1 MQHLKIY
8 NKQDI
13 LSVTKIRKFETKLG
27 ERVQVAGKVTT
38 ASAVAAHVMAG
49 QLSDSGF
56 GAEPAG
62 SAPTTNLPTNNL
74 AACIEKSP
82 AEYILFGI
90 PEDLGIKANEGQGGA
105 TTAWLPFLQSFLNI
119 QSNDFMQGENLL
131 VLGHF
136 DFSDLQQLIEA
147 NAHGREEK
155 IEAYRHAV
163 QTIDEEVEALVK
175 IITACGKIPIVIGGG
190 HNNAYPLIKGAAKGL
205 YKAGLIPLAQ
215 INCVNLDAHTDYRP
229 SEGRHSGNPFRYAD
243 EDGYLQKYC
252 VIGVHENYLQQN
264 VWLDIANN
272 PFMDLITY
280 EDIFIL
286 EKRTFPQAVAH
297 ATDFT
302 DENYIG
308 LELDLDGIQQVLS
321 AGQTPSGLSPLHAR
335 QYVTFAATD
344 SKIAYLHICEGATA
358 MEDGSKDTST
368 GKLISYIVSDFIKA
382 RE

>member
-8 NKQDI
+8 HKQDI
-13 LSVTKIRKFETKLG
+13 LPATKVRKFETKLG
-27 ERVQVAGKVTT
+27 ERVLVI
-38 ASAVAAHVMAG
+38 
-49 QLSDSGF
+49 D
-56 GAEPAG
+56 PAG
-62 SAPTTNLPTNNL
+62 GDLTQTNDLSL
-74 AACIEKSP
+74 AIGKSP
-82 AEYILFGI
+82 AEYVLFGI
-90 PEDLGIKANEGQGGA
+90 PEDLGVKANGGQGGA
-105 TTAWLPFLQSFLNI
+105 TTAWTPFLASFLNI
-119 QSNDFMQGENLL
+119 QSNDFMPGDNILL
-131 VLGHF
+131 LGHF
-136 DFSDLQQLIEA
+136 DFSDFQQIIED
-147 NAHGREEK
+147 NAHGPEEK

-163 QTIDEEVEALVK
+163 HKMDEEVECLAK
-175 IITACGKIPIVIGGG
+175 IITTHGKIPVVIGGG
-190 HNNAYPLIKGAAKGL
+190 QNNAYPLIKGAAKGL
-205 YKAGLIPLAQ
+205 FKAGLIPLAQ
-215 INCVNLDAHTDYRP
+215 INCVNLGAHTNYRP

-252 VIGVHENYLQQN
+252 AIGVQENYLQQN

-302 DENYIG
+302 DESYIG
-308 LELDLDGIQQVLS
+308 LELALDGIQQTLS
-321 AGQTPSGLSPLHAR
+321 SGLTPSGLSPLHAR

-358 MEDGSKDTST
+358 LEDGQKDAST